1 MAGDKVYLMLE
12 GSAGIYRGESEPPS
26 FLAVLQAP
34 TVFGEMAIVSQGHIR
49 TANVKAL
56 SNLRLLAISIPLL
69 EPLLHRFPRLRE
81 NLQNLVAER
90 TAG

>member
-1 MAGDKVYLMLE
+1 
-12 GSAGIYRGESEPPS
+12 
-26 FLAVLQAP
+26 
-34 TVFGEMAIVSQGHIR
+34 MAIVSQGHIR

-56 SNLRLLAISIPLL
+56 SDLRLLTIPIPLL
-69 EPLLHRFPRLRE
+69 EPLLHRFPRLGE